1 MVENAKAGSSGFIFK
16 LGAAAKD
23 KDSLLQL
30 ARDVIDESHDKRTFD
45 ERRKQDL
52 YANPTSIKL
61 GSLVGLRKA
70 ITNKNLSTND
80 KLYMILQNY
89 ITLATANN
97 RTSPDNALK
106 HFCKDF
112 AAKYPK
118 EFGAN
123 KAEHANT
130 GNPLDYVLRSRG
142 NSIV

>member
-1 MVENAKAGSSGFIFK
+1 MVENTKAGGSGFIFK

-30 ARDVIDESHDKRTFD
+30 ARDVIDESHDKRTFA

-61 GSLVGLRKA
+61 YSLAGLKKA

-80 KLYMILQNY
+80 KLYMIMQNY
-89 ITLATANN
+89 INLETANN
-97 RTSPDNALK
+97 RTTPENALK

-112 AAKYPK
+112 AAKYPR
-118 EFGAN
+118 EFGQNSAQS
-123 KAEHANT
+123 
-130 GNPLDYVLRSRG
+130 LDLVLKSRG
-142 NSIV
+142 NSNSI